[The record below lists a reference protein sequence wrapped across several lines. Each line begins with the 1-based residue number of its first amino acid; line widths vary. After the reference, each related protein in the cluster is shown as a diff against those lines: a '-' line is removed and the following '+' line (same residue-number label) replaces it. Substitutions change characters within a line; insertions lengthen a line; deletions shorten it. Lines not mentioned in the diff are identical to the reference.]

1 MGISN
6 LIIIN
11 RQENVVLLARLVPLV
26 LRVFLDQLAPLALV
40 VPLAL
45 MVQRALFSITQQM
58 GIMILQTKN

>member
-26 LRVFLDQLAPLALV
+26 LRIFLDQLAPLALV

-45 MVQRALFSITQQM
+45 MVQRALF
-58 GIMILQTKN
+58 